1 MKATCRW
8 QYRRIGGANRDGTWT
23 AKLYR
28 STPLSSRYLI
38 DPWKLNRNDPCLAL
52 SICRVLHLGERHGSQ
67 GSRTPSAWLART
79 VPFGWQVCI
88 NLDARIRSKMTS
100 ASQKTASLVGSH
112 RSIQNAVLC
121 GSRSR
126 SSVPKVELGLER
138 WIQYREICLETPEG
152 LLSLERLHQP
162 QRVRSGLKG
171 G

>member
-88 NLDARIRSKMTS
+88 NLP
-100 ASQKTASLVGSH
+100 
-112 RSIQNAVLC
+112 VLSEVTVRFRMQFYVDLEA
-121 GSRSR
+121 GRLYQR
-126 SSVPKVELGLER
+126 SSSVSKDGFN
-138 WIQYREICLETPEG
+138 I
-152 LLSLERLHQP
+152 
-162 QRVRSGLKG
+162 VRFV
-171 G
+171 